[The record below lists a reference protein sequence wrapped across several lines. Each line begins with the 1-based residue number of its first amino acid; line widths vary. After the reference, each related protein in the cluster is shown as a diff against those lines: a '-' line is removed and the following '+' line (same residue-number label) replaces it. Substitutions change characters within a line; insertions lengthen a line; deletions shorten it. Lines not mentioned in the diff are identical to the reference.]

1 MRHDRFLPNVG
12 VTVALASRVRV
23 GDRSRRADG
32 SAPADPWRA
41 PRSALASNRDAHD
54 LPMPVC
60 SLLRSQPGKA
70 LDEPTRGALEP
81 RFAADFGA
89 VRIHADAAAA
99 ASADA
104 VHARAYTVGQNIVF
118 GAGEYAPATA
128 SGREL
133 IAHELA
139 HSVQQRG
146 ATHSRSPA
154 DTGPTIEA
162 SAEAAGRAAANGI
175 AVQQPLPACGIGIS
189 RAPATAAN
197 FDDQEIAERLIA
209 VTERLKQ
216 ASYPER
222 ESDLGWLRMLREEAE
237 KRAKAKRSALPSK
250 PAAPAA
256 PPPLTREQ
264 AIAEANAT
272 IASIDKE
279 LKDDDAPVT
288 RPAARKS
295 KTPSKFS
302 PGGFSDKDI
311 YAEYDE
317 AKSRLDYELAPA
329 KDPRPFKERLA
340 EANAKAHPTM
350 LRSDYPASVWDYGRE
365 NGLFAVR
372 EKNLVMGTINAP
384 MLEERAAQDKR
395 DKIQFAYQQQLRHEK
410 FISDMNVNMIGAFAT
425 APGKGLLLT
434 TARLLATPQRAAMVA
449 QGINVGY
456 RAIAKGDTSGI
467 PDFLIS
473 TLPNLYFHG
482 ISRTPSGGGFANDEP
497 APVASRGGIAEE
509 VSPAQVRQA
518 YKAQP
523 FSLAHSLSDEWH
535 QQQWERN
542 GGTGPAPI
550 AFRAGDIVRVNE
562 VRWLAVGELSE
573 INPPSALKPIR
584 AQAPPGS
591 RANSPD
597 AFAKTGSGDAFA
609 QTMPG
614 TDPLADTQN
623 APAAQPVAVR
633 QTQGTLPRAPAAPA
647 ARRGYTPVLPEVAA
661 EAYRIN
667 PYSISTSG
675 SSAFHQ
681 AVWAHGGGKGPAPIA
696 YRVGDQIRIDLE
708 RWPVEQRAAIGLGM
722 SL

>member
-1 MRHDRFLPNVG
+1 MG
-12 VTVALASRVRV
+12 ATVALASRLRV
-23 GDRSRRADG
+23 GDQSRRADG
-32 SAPADPWRA
+32 PALADPWRA

-54 LPMPVC
+54 LPAPAR
-60 SLLRSQPGKA
+60 SLLRSQPGKT
-70 LDEPTRGALEP
+70 LDEPVRSALEP
-81 RFAADFGA
+81 RFAADFSA

-104 VHARAYTVGQNIVF
+104 VHARAYTVGQDIVF
-118 GAGEYAPATA
+118 GAGEYLPSTGR
-128 SGREL
+128 GREL
-133 IAHELA
+133 LAHELA
-139 HSVQQRG
+139 HTVQQRD
-146 ATHSRSPA
+146 ASHRRSPA
-154 DTGPTIEA
+154 GTDSTIEA
-162 SAEAAGRAAANGI
+162 RAEAAGRAAANGV
-175 AVQQPLPACGIGIS
+175 AVTQPLPACGIGVS

-197 FDDQEIAERLIA
+197 MDDQEIAERLNA

-216 ASYPER
+216 AAYPDR
-222 ESDLGWLRMLREEAE
+222 ESDLGWLRMLQEEAE
-237 KRAKAKRSALPSK
+237 KRARAKRSALPPR
-250 PAAPAA
+250 PAAPA
-256 PPPLTREQ
+256 PPPLTRDR
-264 AIAEANAT
+264 AIAEAKAVA
-272 IASIDKE
+272 ASIDKE
-279 LKDDDAPVT
+279 LKDDDAAPIVK
-288 RPAARKS
+288 PAARKN
-295 KTPSKFS
+295 KTSSKFS

-311 YAEYDE
+311 YAEHDE

-365 NGLFAVR
+365 NGLFAVH

-410 FISDMNVNMIGAFAT
+410 VISDMNVNMIGAFAT

-434 TARLLATPQRAAMVA
+434 TARLLATPQRAVMVA

-456 RAIAKGDTSGI
+456 RAIAKGDPSGI

-497 APVASRGGIAEE
+497 APVTSRGGVAKE

-523 FSLAHSLSDEWH
+523 FSLQKSLSDEWH

-573 INPPSALKPIR
+573 INPPSALKPVR
-584 AQAPPGS
+584 AQVPPGS
-591 RANSPD
+591 KANSPD

-614 TDPLADTQN
+614 ADPLADTQN

-681 AVWAHGGGKGPAPIA
+681 AVWAHAGGKGPAPIA
-696 YRVGDQIRIDLE
+696 YRVGDQIRVDLE